1 MPNWATGTV
10 TVTGTKEAIASF
22 VERFVSEDEE
32 RTIPGKKYFARSFLE
47 DKRGQVIG
55 EIPNPEPGTDTVTFT
70 FPVSFAWSAYCCII
84 SGYPEKFQ
92 DECLTLVE
100 ACLQDHVLVQIQT
113 IEYGMCFEEDMT
125 CTEDGVLLHISKDL
139 IEVKCPI
146 CGNIQSIGSIEEPND
161 SYCWECGHE
170 GLVLVETEDKK

>member
-1 MPNWATGTV
+1 
-10 TVTGTKEAIASF
+10 
-22 VERFVSEDEE
+22 
-32 RTIPGKKYFARSFLE
+32 
-47 DKRGQVIG
+47 
-55 EIPNPEPGTDTVTFT
+55 
-70 FPVSFAWSAYCCII
+70 
-84 SGYPEKFQ
+84 
-92 DECLTLVE
+92 
-100 ACLQDHVLVQIQT
+100 
-113 IEYGMCFEEDMT
+113 MCFEEDMT